1 MIEAIYFLMNDIL
14 IVGGGVIGLSLARE
28 FRKNGVTNI
37 TILERGEIGQEAS
50 FAAAGMLAPQAEA
63 NKADNFF
70 NFCRDSLNMYVDFS
84 EMLLDE
90 TGVNIELDKSGT
102 LYAAFNRSDVGEI
115 RKRYLWQLK
124 AGLEVE
130 YLGSNLE
137 TRSYEPSISPYAFE
151 SLFFPN
157 DWQIENRKLVKAL
170 RRYAALNEIKII
182 KNTEV
187 KNILRKNIK
196 IVGVQTLNNEKYFA
210 DTILLTAGAWT
221 SLIKIGEKQFAIPG
235 VKPIK
240 GQMMSFYTSKQFIN
254 HVIYSPRGYIV
265 PRKTGKILA
274 GATVENV
281 GFETHTTK
289 KASKL
294 IKENAEE
301 IFPDL
306 ANLPIDDEWA
316 GLRPF
321 VADGVPVIGSCAG
334 LKNLFVATAHYRNG
348 ILLAPLTAQILA
360 DRIISGKK
368 SKYLE
373 TFSPDR
379 LRAVKKNVKK
389 A

>member
-1 MIEAIYFLMNDIL
+1 MTDIL
-14 IVGGGVIGLSLARE
+14 IIGGGVIGLSLARE
-28 FRKNGVTNI
+28 FRKNGVTKV

-50 FAAAGMLAPQAEA
+50 FAAAGMLAPQAETD
-63 NKADNFF
+63 KADDFF
-70 NFCRDSLNMYVDFS
+70 NFCKDSRNMYVDFS

-90 TGVNIELDKSGT
+90 TGVNIELNKSGT
-102 LYAAFNRSDVGEI
+102 LYAAFNKNDVEEI
-115 RKRYLWQLK
+115 RKRYLWQLN

-130 YLGSNLE
+130 HLGSNLE
-137 TRSYEPSISPYAFE
+137 TRLYEPSISPYAFE

-157 DWQIENRKLVKAL
+157 DWQVENRKLVKAL
-170 RRYAALNEIKII
+170 RRYTALNGIKII
-182 KNTEV
+182 ENTEV
-187 KNILRKNIK
+187 KSLLHKNIK
-196 IVGVQTLNNEKYFA
+196 IVGVQTSNNGKHFA

-221 SLIKIGEKQFAIPG
+221 SLIKIGEKPLPIAR

-265 PRKTGKILA
+265 PRRTGKILA

-301 IFPDL
+301 IFPNL
-306 ANLPIDDEWA
+306 ANLPIDDEWV

-321 VADGVPVIGSCAG
+321 VADGSPIIGSFAE
-334 LKNLFVATAHYRNG
+334 LENLFVATAHYRNG

-360 DRIISGKK
+360 DKIISGKK

-379 LRAVKKNVKK
+379 FRATKKKSKK
-389 A
+389 I